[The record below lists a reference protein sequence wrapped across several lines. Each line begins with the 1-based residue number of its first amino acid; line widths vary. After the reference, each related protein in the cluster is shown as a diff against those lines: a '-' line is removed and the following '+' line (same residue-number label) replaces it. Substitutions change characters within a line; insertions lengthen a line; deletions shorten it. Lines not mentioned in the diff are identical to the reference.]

1 MNKTALTLTTI
12 LYLSACGQSID
23 ANKKQAVPAQTP
35 AQPTAQTQPEV
46 KQLTAAEAHDF
57 AKWLLKRISDEELYL
72 KDAIALKEVNTVEKI
87 HQDLT
92 RPADWPAG
100 DAADPYT
107 KCDTARIDL
116 GILANAQL
124 MNLKSPSATMQKIV
138 RQETEDY
145 QKSKGLCEVR
155 VKMTAEQAVKAE
167 SMQ

>member
-1 MNKTALTLTTI
+1 MKKTALTLTTI
-12 LYLSACGQSID
+12 LYLSACGQSVD
-23 ANKKQAVPAQTP
+23 TNKKQALPVQTP
-35 AQPTAQTQPEV
+35 VPTAQTQPEV

-57 AKWLLKRISDEELYL
+57 AKWLFKRISDEELYL
-72 KDAIALKEVNTVEKI
+72 KDAVALKEVNTVEKI

-92 RPADWPAG
+92 KPADWPAG

-145 QKSKGLCEVR
+145 QKSKRLCEVR
-155 VKMTAEQAVKAE
+155 VKMTAEHAHVEA
-167 SMQ
+167 MQ